1 MLSCLPFLVTYQS
14 YHIWVSFLRFGN
26 REVCLRSLRSIFLG
40 CVSGYVSRLSPHMQI
55 ALWIFLDV
63 ELFGQY
69 ALAPEVS
76 RAT

>member
-14 YHIWVSFLRFGN
+14 YHTWVSFLRFRN
-26 REVCLRSLRSIFLG
+26 REVFLRSIFLG